1 MVPTN
6 LRAFLDI
13 LRRENELI
21 EISSPVDPNLEL
33 AEIHRSVID
42 EQGPALELPQRLLA
56 NAASRLAEWPLVLLV
71 DDASGIANDQTK
83 FLWTVFTRFNP
94 ASDMYAQSS
103 VNRHHIVYEV
113 PIVIDARMKPGYPDE
128 LFPREDIGE
137 LVDRRWKE
145 YFA

>member
-6 LRAFLDI
+6 LRALLEI
-13 LRRENELI
+13 LRSENELI
-21 EISSPVDPNLEL
+21 EISAPVDPNLEL
-33 AEIHRSVID
+33 AEIHR
-42 EQGPALELPQRLLA
+42 R
-56 NAASRLAEWPLVLLV
+56 V

-103 VNRHHIVYEV
+103 VNRHHIAYEV

-128 LFPREDIGE
+128 LFPREDIVE